1 MNKLTLSLILVF
13 LMIFVFVP
21 MALAAQNNPSD
32 SELIN
37 AVTMAI
43 AAFGALVAN
52 FLVNLVKTLPYLE
65 DEYKDKLATAITE
78 IVSVAV
84 GLLTGWVVALLAQWL
99 GLIEDTSLKVM
110 VVSAL
115 TPVFNELRYRV
126 AKLSP
131 HGTK

>member
-131 HGTK
+131 RKS

>member
-99 GLIEDTSLKVM
+99 GLIEDQSLKVM
-110 VVSAL
+110 IVSAL

-131 HGTK
+131 RKS

>member
-13 LMIFVFVP
+13 LVIFVFVP
-21 MALAAQNNPSD
+21 MALAAQDNPPD
-32 SELIN
+32 NELIN

-52 FLVNLVKTLPYLE
+52 FLINVVKTLPYLGDE
-65 DEYKDKLATAITE
+65 DKDKLATAITE
-78 IVSVAV
+78 VVSVAV